1 MHLNLN
7 QAISQRIT
15 NLESEIERLKS
26 SETSLSRPSAVQ
38 ELWDKIRAI
47 QKKINRLKESNH
59 PDTSMHFR
67 ERNEIRNPL
76 PIILRELN
84 PSEQAIP
91 KSPAPPSA
99 PKTPTPPI
107 VKQQIPVQNEGRSWG
122 YLIGGTMLVGAV
134 AALGFYLLSNMSVS
148 SSPNP
153 PTPPNPRP
161 GCGNQDKPPATPPCP
176 PPAPT
181 PPNPRPGCG
190 NQDKPPATP
199 PCPPPAPTP
208 PNPRPGCG
216 NQDKPP
222 ATPPCPPPAPTPA
235 PPKPKKH
242 HHKPTWHIRSTKVF
256 GVPVGIKIEKK

>member
-26 SETSLSRPSAVQ
+26 SEISLSRPSAVQ

-47 QKKINRLKESNH
+47 QNKINRLKESNH

-67 ERNEIRNPL
+67 ERNEIRNPVSINL
-76 PIILRELN
+76 SELN
-84 PSEQAIP
+84 PL
-91 KSPAPPSA
+91 
-99 PKTPTPPI
+99 
-107 VKQQIPVQNEGRSWG
+107 QNEGRSWG

-176 PPAPT
+176 PPAP
-181 PPNPRPGCG
+181 
-190 NQDKPPATP
+190 
-199 PCPPPAPTP
+199 
-208 PNPRPGCG
+208 
-216 NQDKPP
+216 
-222 ATPPCPPPAPTPA
+222 
-235 PPKPKKH
+235 PKPKKH